1 MDFSSRN
8 VETGFQHLCE
18 SVFVRLC
25 QIVGTSVQV
34 AIRRETKEIC
44 EMVERRVA
52 ENKDVIE
59 MQSGSVREGFRLE
72 RSDVDYMY
80 WFNDHRVIW
89 DMSQSEYY
97 YTENKTLI
105 LSDSSE
111 SPPGFTL
118 LELLT
123 PTYREV
129 LSACV
134 PMNDKLYI
142 SSSLYRQQTQFHR
155 YPGSREHGP
164 CESGEILGVVEYDFA
179 QCFACDFWPPSASS
193 WINRC
198 HSWPDREVVDDII
211 KNGCH
216 FVPIGHPLGLHEQEE
231 WRISF
236 SVAEHKLVHTMNH
249 CQFLTYG
256 LLKIFLKEV
265 IEDKQSTETNK
276 LLCSYHMKT
285 AVFWVIQ
292 QNVVPLWCPQ
302 NILVGF
308 WVCFKLLLRWV
319 YEGVCPNFFI
329 LQNNLFLT
337 KIHGSAQRS
346 LFLKLHGLYE
356 KGLACL
362 LQSPSIRSYITDV
375 LYNPRLSICS
385 NEDRMISE
393 CECDVELYSEIDRN
407 VSQAPENLACC
418 ITYLQAIELM
428 IGLPLTQC
436 QVLMLQKITANIL
449 QSTAFTLHN
458 MYTNTGLNKQM
469 YIADRISHHML
480 KLAANFG
487 YISDMMYIAMHYYKA
502 LRYRDALSITEIIK
516 VKLTQPGLMYK
527 RRVDPERYTE
537 AVGGQSWST
546 KMRQAVTHDI
556 TLNNYVCY
564 INELTTEQ
572 QSALQYNR
580 SFLIIPLFVVL
591 HFVEFLCYRHIDTTL
606 AQTALE
612 ELQVLV
618 HHDQGLYISDLYRDI
633 SWEILG
639 ICQQMTGN
647 LQAALFSYQQS
658 QIQNQIQWN
667 KIHTASQ
674 MRIQDLHII
683 DTSMH

>member
-1 MDFSSRN
+1 MFKSSD
-8 VETGFQHLCE
+8 TGFQHLCE

-34 AIRRETKEIC
+34 AIRRETEDIV
-44 EMVERRVA
+44 EMLERRVA
-52 ENKDVIE
+52 ENNEVIV
-59 MQSGSVREGFRLE
+59 MMSGSKREGFRLNG
-72 RSDVDYMY
+72 SDVDFMF
-80 WFNDHRVIW
+80 WLNDHRVIW
-89 DMSQSEYY
+89 DMCQSEYY

-105 LSDSSE
+105 LLDSSE

-123 PTYREV
+123 PTANRKV
-129 LSACV
+129 QSACV
-134 PMNDKLYI
+134 PMNDRLYI
-142 SSSLYRQQTQFHR
+142 SSSLYRQQTQTNLL
-155 YPGSREHGP
+155 PGSTEHGP
-164 CESGEILGVVEYDFA
+164 CESGELLGGIEYDFA

-198 HSWPDREVVDDII
+198 HAWPDRRVVDDIVR
-211 KNGCH
+211 NGCH
-216 FVPIGHPLGLHEQEE
+216 FVPIGHPLGLHEHEE

-265 IEDKQSTETNK
+265 IDKQSAETNK

-285 AVFWVIQ
+285 AVFWMIQ

-302 NILVGF
+302 NFLVCF
-308 WVCFKLLLRWV
+308 WVCFKLLLKWV
-319 YEGVCPNFFI
+319 YKGVCPNFFI
-329 LQNNLFLT
+329 PQNNMFLT

-346 LFLKLHGLYE
+346 LFLQLHGLYE

-362 LQSPSIRSYITDV
+362 LLSPSIGSYITDV
-375 LYNPRLSICS
+375 LYNPRLSICT
-385 NEDRMISE
+385 NEDIMISE
-393 CECDVELYSEIDRN
+393 CEYDVELYSEINRSATQTPKD
-407 VSQAPENLACC
+407 LACC
-418 ITYLQAIELM
+418 INYLQAKELM
-428 IGLPLTQC
+428 IGIPLTQY
-436 QVLMLQKITANIL
+436 QVLMLQKITANIF
-449 QSTAFTLHN
+449 QNTAFILHS
-458 MYTNTGLNKQM
+458 MYTNTVLNKQM
-469 YIADRISHHML
+469 YIADRMACRMM
-480 KLAANFG
+480 KLAAKFG
-487 YISDMMYIAMHYYKA
+487 CISDMMYIAMHYYKA
-502 LRYRDALSITEIIK
+502 SRYRDALSITEIIK
-516 VKLTQPGLMYK
+516 VKLAQPGLMY
-527 RRVDPERYTE
+527 REHVDPERYTE

-546 KMRQAVTHDI
+546 KMRHAVAHDI
-556 TLNNYVCY
+556 NLNNYVCF

-572 QSALQYNR
+572 QSALQNNKAV
-580 SFLIIPLFVVL
+580 LDIPLFVVI

-618 HHDQGLYISDLYRDI
+618 HHDQGLYVTEPLRDI

-658 QIQNQIQWN
+658 LTQYTWN
-667 KIHTASQ
+667 RIHTASQ
-674 MRIQDLHII
+674 LRIQDLHII
-683 DTSMH
+683 DTSMHE

>member
-18 SVFVRLC
+18 SVYVRLC
-25 QIVGTSVQV
+25 QIVGTSVQM
-34 AIRRETKEIC
+34 AIRRETEDIR
-44 EMVERRVA
+44 EMVDRRVA
-52 ENKDVIE
+52 ENKAVIE
-59 MQSGSVREGFRLE
+59 MQSGSRREGFRLE
-72 RSDVDYMY
+72 SSDVDCMY
-80 WFNDHRVIW
+80 WLNDHRVIW
-89 DMSQSEYY
+89 DMCHSEYY

-105 LSDSSE
+105 LSYSSE

-123 PTYREV
+123 PTTNRKV
-129 LSACV
+129 QSACV
-134 PMNDKLYI
+134 PMNDRLYI
-142 SSSLYRQQTQFHR
+142 SSSLYRQQSQTHE

-164 CESGEILGVVEYDFA
+164 CESGEILGGVEYDFA
-179 QCFACDFWPPSASS
+179 RCFACDFWAPSASS

-211 KNGCH
+211 RNGCH
-216 FVPIGHPLGLHEQEE
+216 FVPIGHPLGLLEHEE

-256 LLKIFLKEV
+256 LLKIFLKE
-265 IEDKQSTETNK
+265 IIDKLSEETNK
-276 LLCSYHMKT
+276 MLCSYHMKT

-302 NILVGF
+302 NLLAGF
-308 WVCFKLLLRWV
+308 WVCFKLLLKWV
-319 YEGVCPNFFI
+319 YEGICPNFFI
-329 LQNNLFLT
+329 PQNNLFLS

-346 LFLKLHGLYE
+346 LFLQLHGLYE

-362 LQSPSIRSYITDV
+362 LQSPSISSYITDV
-375 LYNPRLSICS
+375 LYNPTLSICT
-385 NEDRMISE
+385 NEDIMKSE
-393 CECDVELYSEIDRN
+393 WEYDVELYNEINRN
-407 VSQAPENLACC
+407 VAQNPKNLDHCVK
-418 ITYLQAIELM
+418 YLQALELM
-428 IGLPLTQC
+428 IGLPLTQY

-449 QSTAFTLHN
+449 QNTVFILHN

-469 YIADRISHHML
+469 YIADKMSCHML
-480 KLAANFG
+480 KLAAKFG
-487 YISDMMYIAMHYYKA
+487 CISDMMYIAIHYCKT

-516 VKLTQPGLMYK
+516 VKLARPGLMYN
-527 RRVDPERYTE
+527 RYVDPERYTE

-546 KMRQAVTHDI
+546 KMRQAVAHDI
-556 TLNNYVCY
+556 ILNNYVCY
-564 INELTTEQ
+564 IHELITEQ
-572 QSALQYNR
+572 QSALQNNVLAL
-580 SFLIIPLFVVL
+580 FIPLFVVI

-618 HHDQGLYISDLYRDI
+618 HHDQGVLVDVSLRDI

-639 ICQQMTGN
+639 ICQQMSGN

-658 QIQNQIQWN
+658 CTQYPWNRIQNA
-667 KIHTASQ
+667 TQ
-674 MRIQDLHII
+674 MRTQDLHI
-683 DTSMH
+683 T